1 MYHSIVST
9 NNAKMKSYETFFFY
23 GTFIVLDPKHIM
35 SEHNVLVT
43 FESAV

>member
-9 NNAKMKSYETFFFY
+9 NNAKMKSYEKFSY
-23 GTFIVLDPKHIM
+23 GTFIVVDPKHIM
-35 SEHNVLVT
+35 CEHNVLVT

>member
-9 NNAKMKSYETFFFY
+9 NNAKMKSYEKFFY
-23 GTFIVLDPKHIM
+23 GTFIVLDPKHII
-35 SEHNVLVT
+35 SDHNVQVT